1 MVGDKKSSV
10 SHAVR
15 KTYSHPVDPNV
26 TAVHIIYTEKPQQN
40 EESYHIRT
48 LTSVIC
54 SEEAARE
61 ALRQQPLR
69 HFISEVF
76 DGLLPVQSAQRM
88 VRMRRMGDKELFTSF
103 MLLRLFDV
111 AFKQVESFW
120 CIIKCFEIEVFR
132 VNGIEGKLEA

>member
-1 MVGDKKSSV
+1 MDGDKKSSV

-26 TAVHIIYTEKPQQN
+26 AAVHIIYTEKPQQN

-61 ALRQQPLR
+61 ALRQQP
-69 HFISEVF
+69 VYNK
-76 DGLLPVQSAQRM
+76 SA
-88 VRMRRMGDKELFTSF
+88 
-103 MLLRLFDV
+103 LRLNF
-111 AFKQVESFW
+111 
-120 CIIKCFEIEVFR
+120 
-132 VNGIEGKLEA
+132 LELME

>member
-1 MVGDKKSSV
+1 MDGDKKSSV

-26 TAVHIIYTEKPQQN
+26 AAVHIIYTEKPQQN

-54 SEEAARE
+54 R
-61 ALRQQPLR
+61 
-69 HFISEVF
+69 
-76 DGLLPVQSAQRM
+76 
-88 VRMRRMGDKELFTSF
+88 
-103 MLLRLFDV
+103 
-111 AFKQVESFW
+111 

>member
-1 MVGDKKSSV
+1 MDGDKKSSV

-15 KTYSHPVDPNV
+15 KTYSHLVDPNV
-26 TAVHIIYTEKPQQN
+26 AAVHIIYTEKPQQN

-76 DGLLPVQSAQRM
+76 AGLLPVQSAQRM
-88 VRMRRMGDKELFTSF
+88 VRMRRMGDKGSSLHDGD
-103 MLLRLFDV
+103 M
-111 AFKQVESFW
+111 
-120 CIIKCFEIEVFR
+120 
-132 VNGIEGKLEA
+132 

>member
-1 MVGDKKSSV
+1 MDGDKKSSV

-26 TAVHIIYTEKPQQN
+26 AAVHIIYTEKPQQN

-69 HFISEVF
+69 HFISEVKIDMTNSVIVWLF
-76 DGLLPVQSAQRM
+76 DVA
-88 VRMRRMGDKELFTSF
+88 VICIELFTSF

-120 CIIKCFEIEVFR
+120 FVFFHP
-132 VNGIEGKLEA
+132 LESW